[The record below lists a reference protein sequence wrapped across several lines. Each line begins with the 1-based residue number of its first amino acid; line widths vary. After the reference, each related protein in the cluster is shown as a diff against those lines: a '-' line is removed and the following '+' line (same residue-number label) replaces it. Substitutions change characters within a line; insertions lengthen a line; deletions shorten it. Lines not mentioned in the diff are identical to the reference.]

1 MAQVVDYDVLQA
13 ALVSWAVTHVMDAL
27 LSICAAIQKLTWED
41 SMKHLTL
48 VVALVEMLV
57 VYTICAAVIVVGVC
71 LEWLAH
77 VARAADASTIFDLG
91 YKFTPSRGLCLYGQ
105 SLRQFPVTR

>member
-1 MAQVVDYDVLQA
+1 MLQA

-27 LSICAAIQKLTWED
+27 LSICAAIQKITWED

-77 VARAADASTIFDLG
+77 VARAAGILSFSLH
-91 YKFTPSRGLCLYGQ
+91 YKCAPLRGFRLYGQ
-105 SLRQFPVTR
+105 PLRQPIWIQ

>member
-1 MAQVVDYDVLQA
+1 
-13 ALVSWAVTHVMDAL
+13 
-27 LSICAAIQKLTWED
+27 
-41 SMKHLTL
+41 MKHLTL

-77 VARAADASTIFDLG
+77 VARAAGILPF
-91 YKFTPSRGLCLYGQ
+91 
-105 SLRQFPVTR
+105 SLHDKYAPL